1 MGENII
7 HRDMLENLVV
17 FKGLRI
23 YPTGLLRAVV
33 LASLFFVSLFYTVE
47 FSHTMVNTNVKF
59 IFYIYVF
66 VFYLAQGK

>member
-1 MGENII
+1 
-7 HRDMLENLVV
+7 MLENLVV

-23 YPTGLLRAVV
+23 YTTGLLRAVV

-66 VFYLAQGK
+66 VFYLAQGI

>member
-1 MGENII
+1 MGKNII

>member
-1 MGENII
+1 
-7 HRDMLENLVV
+7 MLENLVV

-66 VFYLAQGK
+66 VFYLAQGI